1 MLPRSPDVLVGFVPG
16 AAAPPREVKLSLDF
30 LLPLWS
36 GRRNKDHQEV
46 NISMSVETRLTQPDS
61 QQHTVVQSRSQET
74 MSQRADDQVPTDMK
88 KKVLL
93 LADVFSVQIFDE
105 KIDISGTWMH
115 PPEGQRFASSSSAHV
130 RTSNCNLPEKLL
142 LSGFKLQFNTHTHT
156 HCPFPVRNP
165 SCLGDSADGFP
176 ISAHT
181 ISRVTSWEKR
191 GSFIAI

>member
-1 MLPRSPDVLVGFVPG
+1 
-16 AAAPPREVKLSLDF
+16 
-30 LLPLWS
+30 
-36 GRRNKDHQEV
+36 
-46 NISMSVETRLTQPDS
+46 MSVETRLTQPDS

-156 HCPFPVRNP
+156 HTALSLSATPVALETAQTGSP
-165 SCLGDSADGFP
+165 SPHTPSA
-176 ISAHT
+176 
-181 ISRVTSWEKR
+181 V
-191 GSFIAI
+191 